1 MKKITLNI
9 KINVPNDFECGDC
22 KRCPLVSKSSIDYP
36 GCVYEKYNC
45 KIGFNKITCPLEKE
59 TEQ

>member
-1 MKKITLNI
+1 MKKVTLNI

-36 GCVYEKYNC
+36 GGVYDEYNC
-45 KIGFNKITCPLEKE
+45 KIGFSKITCPLEKE